1 MAAHARYIKGIDNGT
16 ARGTPEDRNRLQ
28 ALADQAQ
35 VINRARE
42 LRKLTTQLKN
52 MVDAPLCEHIYVAN
66 IRGNTLI
73 IGTDSAAWHTRVKYL
88 APMILE
94 QMRQLPDMDRLQKIE
109 FRVQPFSAGV
119 TKSKTQQTSVASP
132 HNSENS
138 DDDSLSQ
145 RLEQLSEKIRDK

>member
-1 MAAHARYIKGIDNGT
+1 MAKSRSVGHLLVNSNSG
-16 ARGTPEDRNRLQ
+16 L
-28 ALADQAQ
+28 AQ
-35 VINRARE
+35 VINRAKE

-52 MVDAPLCEHIYVAN
+52 MVDAPLCDHIYVAN
-66 IRGNTLI
+66 IRGDTLI

-119 TKSKTQQTSVASP
+119 ANAQTQQESVANP
-132 HNSENS
+132 HNRKSPDE
-138 DDDSLSQ
+138 DFPAQ
-145 RLEQLSEKIRDK
+145 QLEQLSKKVREKK